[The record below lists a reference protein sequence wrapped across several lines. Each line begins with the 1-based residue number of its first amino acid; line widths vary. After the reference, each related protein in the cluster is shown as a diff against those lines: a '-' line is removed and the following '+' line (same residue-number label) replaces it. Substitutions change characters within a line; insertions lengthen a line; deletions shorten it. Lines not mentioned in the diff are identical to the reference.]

1 MRESKLAAA
10 TDEIMADVLRANAVM
25 VFDNGKNPGNCGC
38 PEIRLPTKLTGM
50 PEQSYCDC
58 PCHVDVNG
66 FLTSKVLHRKGE

>member
-10 TDEIMADVLRANAVM
+10 TEQVMADVLKANAVR
-25 VFDNGKNPGNCGC
+25 VFENGKNPGYCGC
-38 PEIRLPTKLTGM
+38 PEICLPNKLTGM

-66 FLTSKVLHRKGE
+66 FLTSKGLT